1 MARRKQLIP
10 ALEDLPPS
18 PFPLPHALPPSSPLS
33 MPTLLDWLVENE
45 PSFRRT
51 RLPSLYSDLSV
62 QRTTN
67 PEGYAANVT
76 AWTSALTRASLAGQL
91 LLQQRLILQ
100 TSDDLLNALASPQ
113 YGRPS
118 GLGCVL
124 DDAVRS
130 GKMVDLHDFL
140 ASEKSIYSKSWIP
153 SPWSILHWSLRKA
166 GLVWASGS
174 YDVNGHLRHGSSLVL
189 VSALEEVY
197 NRYAS
202 TLQKDHSTT
211 SLTDRIMSREQFVT
225 EVGELM
231 QGLGMGTTTA
241 IAEQDVKVLLR
252 YLSRDK
258 QALSYDDTTI
268 KLKAAGA
275 AIPDPIT
282 QEDRSIASL
291 KTLIA
296 NLSSQISSLTTK
308 IATLQ
313 ATAHTSVKAGNKA
326 SALSAL
332 RSKKL
337 AERTLESRSN
347 TLHQLEEVYT
357 KIEAAVDQVQVVAA
371 MEASADVL
379 KTLNKKVGGADKVE
393 HVIETLREE
402 MAQVDEVSGVIAE
415 PLDGRVVLDEADV
428 DDELES
434 MEREERVKRE
444 KAEQAEKERQQ
455 AREAEVTRQRLAELE
470 QLQLQQQAA
479 KEKEKEKEKA
489 EKEKEQEQEKQAE
502 EDPTEQEL
510 SRSIERLERMEINGQ
525 ELQAQ

>member
-1 MARRKQLIP
+1 M
-10 ALEDLPPS
+10 PS
-18 PFPLPHALPPSSPLS
+18 
-33 MPTLLDWLVENE
+33 LLDWLVENE

-51 RLPSLYSDLSV
+51 RLPSLYSDLTV
-62 QRTTN
+62 QRSTN
-67 PEGYAANVT
+67 PEGYSANVT

-91 LLQQRLILQ
+91 PLEQRLILQ
-100 TSDDLLNALASPQ
+100 TSDDLINALASPQ

-124 DDAVRS
+124 DDAVRT
-130 GKMVDLHDFL
+130 GKMVDLDDFL
-140 ASEKSIYSKSWIP
+140 TSEKSIYSRSWIP

-166 GLVWASGS
+166 GLVGSGS
-174 YDVNGHLRHGSSLVL
+174 YDVNGHLRHGSLAL

-202 TLQKDHSTT
+202 KVRDRTA

-225 EVGELM
+225 EMGELM
-231 QGLGMGTTTA
+231 QGT

-268 KLKAAGA
+268 KLKAPTA
-275 AIPDPIT
+275 AMPDSIT
-282 QEDRSIASL
+282 HEDRSIASL

-296 NLSSQISSLTTK
+296 NLSSQISSLTTR
-308 IATLQ
+308 IAALQ
-313 ATAHTSVKAGNKA
+313 TTAQTSVKAGNKA

-337 AERTLESRSN
+337 AEKSFESRSN

-371 MEASADVL
+371 MEASAGVL
-379 KTLNKKVGGADKVE
+379 KTLNKKVGGVEKVE
-393 HVIETLREE
+393 DVIETLREE
-402 MAQVDEVSGVIAE
+402 MGKVDEVSGVIAE
-415 PLDGRVVLDEADV
+415 PLDGKVVLDEADV
-428 DDELES
+428 DEELES
-434 MEREERVKRE
+434 MEQEERAKRE
-444 KAEQAEKERQQ
+444 QAEQAEKERQQ
-455 AREAEVTRQRLAELE
+455 AREAELTRQRLAELE
-470 QLQLQQQAA
+470 RLQQQA
-479 KEKEKEKEKA
+479 EKEKA
-489 EKEKEQEQEKQAE
+489 EREQQAE
-502 EDPTEQEL
+502 DHPTEQEL

-525 ELQAQ
+525 EVQAQ

>member
-1 MARRKQLIP
+1 
-10 ALEDLPPS
+10 
-18 PFPLPHALPPSSPLS
+18 

-91 LLQQRLILQ
+91 PLQQRQRLILQ

-124 DDAVRS
+124 DDAVRT
-130 GKMVDLHDFL
+130 GKMVDLHDFV

-189 VSALEEVY
+189 VSALEEMY
-197 NRYAS
+197 NRYA
-202 TLQKDHSTT
+202 TKLQKDHSTT

-231 QGLGMGTTTA
+231 QGLGTGTRTTT

-275 AIPDPIT
+275 AMPDPIT

-313 ATAHTSVKAGNKA
+313 ATAQTSVKAGNKA

-357 KIEAAVDQVQVVAA
+357 KIETAVDQVQVVAA
-371 MEASADVL
+371 MEASAGVL

-393 HVIETLREE
+393 DVIETLREE

-415 PLDGRVVLDEADV
+415 PLDGKVVLDEADV

-434 MEREERVKRE
+434 MEQEERVKRE

-455 AREAEVTRQRLAELE
+455 AREAEVTRRRLAELE

-479 KEKEKEKEKA
+479 KEKEKEKA
-489 EKEKEQEQEKQAE
+489 EKEKEKEKQAE

>member
-1 MARRKQLIP
+1 
-10 ALEDLPPS
+10 
-18 PFPLPHALPPSSPLS
+18 

-91 LLQQRLILQ
+91 PLQQRLILQ

-124 DDAVRS
+124 DDAVRT
-130 GKMVDLHDFL
+130 GKMVDLHDFVD
-140 ASEKSIYSKSWIP
+140 SEKSIYNKSWIP

-166 GLVWASGS
+166 GLVWAGGS

-197 NRYAS
+197 NRYAT

-225 EVGELM
+225 EVGELI
-231 QGLGMGTTTA
+231 QGLSTGTTTTTTTTTI
-241 IAEQDVKVLLR
+241 IAEQDAKVLLR

-275 AIPDPIT
+275 ATPDPIT

-371 MEASADVL
+371 MEASAGVL
-379 KTLNKKVGGADKVE
+379 KTLNKKVGGVDKVE
-393 HVIETLREE
+393 DVIETLREE

-415 PLDGRVVLDEADV
+415 PLDGKVVLDEADV

-434 MEREERVKRE
+434 MEQEERVKRE
-444 KAEQAEKERQQ
+444 QAEQADKERQQ
-455 AREAEVTRQRLAELE
+455 AREAEVTRRRLAELE

-479 KEKEKEKEKA
+479 KEKEKEKEQA
-489 EKEKEQEQEKQAE
+489 EKEKEKEKQAE
-502 EDPTEQEL
+502 DDPTEQEL

>member
-1 MARRKQLIP
+1 MAH
-10 ALEDLPPS
+10 LPPS

-91 LLQQRLILQ
+91 PLQQRQRLILQ

-124 DDAVRS
+124 DDAVRT

-140 ASEKSIYSKSWIP
+140 TTEKSIYSKSWIP

-166 GLVWASGS
+166 GLVWAGGS

-197 NRYAS
+197 NRYAT

-225 EVGELM
+225 EMGELM
-231 QGLGMGTTTA
+231 QGLSTGTTTT
-241 IAEQDVKVLLR
+241 IAEQDVNVLLR

-275 AIPDPIT
+275 AMPDPIT

-371 MEASADVL
+371 MEASAGVL
-379 KTLNKKVGGADKVE
+379 KTLNRKVGGVDKVE
-393 HVIETLREE
+393 DVVETLREE

-415 PLDGRVVLDEADV
+415 PLDGKVVLDEADV

-434 MEREERVKRE
+434 MEQEERVKRE
-444 KAEQAEKERQQ
+444 QAEQADKERQQ
-455 AREAEVTRQRLAELE
+455 AREAEVTRRRLAELE

-479 KEKEKEKEKA
+479 KEKEKEKEQA
-489 EKEKEQEQEKQAE
+489 EKEKEKEKQAE
-502 EDPTEQEL
+502 DDPTEQEL

>member
-1 MARRKQLIP
+1 
-10 ALEDLPPS
+10 
-18 PFPLPHALPPSSPLS
+18 

-91 LLQQRLILQ
+91 PLQQRLILQ

-124 DDAVRS
+124 DDAVRT
-130 GKMVDLHDFL
+130 GKMVDLHDFVD
-140 ASEKSIYSKSWIP
+140 SEKSIYNKSWIP

-166 GLVWASGS
+166 GLVWAGGS

-189 VSALEEVY
+189 VSTLEEVY
-197 NRYAS
+197 NRYAT

-225 EVGELM
+225 EVEL
-231 QGLGMGTTTA
+231 
-241 IAEQDVKVLLR
+241 DVNVLLR

-275 AIPDPIT
+275 AMPDPIT

-337 AERTLESRSN
+337 AEGTLESRSN

-371 MEASADVL
+371 MEASAGVL
-379 KTLNKKVGGADKVE
+379 KTLNRKVGGVDKVE
-393 HVIETLREE
+393 DVIETLREE

-415 PLDGRVVLDEADV
+415 PLDGKVVLDEADV

-434 MEREERVKRE
+434 MEQEERVKRE
-444 KAEQAEKERQQ
+444 QAEQADKERQQ
-455 AREAEVTRQRLAELE
+455 AREAEVTRRRLAELE

-479 KEKEKEKEKA
+479 KEKEKEKEQA
-489 EKEKEQEQEKQAE
+489 EKEKEKEKQAE
-502 EDPTEQEL
+502 DDPTEQEL

>member
-1 MARRKQLIP
+1 
-10 ALEDLPPS
+10 
-18 PFPLPHALPPSSPLS
+18 

-91 LLQQRLILQ
+91 PLQQRLILQ

-124 DDAVRS
+124 DDTVRS

-153 SPWSILHWSLRKA
+153 SPWSILHWSLRKV

-231 QGLGMGTTTA
+231 QGLGTGTTTTT

-268 KLKAAGA
+268 KLKTAGA
-275 AIPDPIT
+275 AMPDPIT

-313 ATAHTSVKAGNKA
+313 ATAHTSVKAGNKS

-379 KTLNKKVGGADKVE
+379 KTLNTKVGGADKVE
-393 HVIETLREE
+393 DVIETLREE

-415 PLDGRVVLDEADV
+415 PLDGKVVLDEADV

-434 MEREERVKRE
+434 MEQEERVKRE
-444 KAEQAEKERQQ
+444 KAEQAETERQQ
-455 AREAEVTRQRLAELE
+455 AREAEVTRRRLAELE

-479 KEKEKEKEKA
+479 KEKEKA
-489 EKEKEQEQEKQAE
+489 EKEKEKEEEKQAE

>member
-1 MARRKQLIP
+1 
-10 ALEDLPPS
+10 
-18 PFPLPHALPPSSPLS
+18 
-33 MPTLLDWLVENE
+33 MPTLLDWLVEHE

-91 LLQQRLILQ
+91 PLHQRLILQ

-124 DDAVRS
+124 DDAVRT
-130 GKMVDLHDFL
+130 GKMADLHDFL
-140 ASEKSIYSKSWIP
+140 TTEKSIYSKSWIP

-197 NRYAS
+197 NRYA
-202 TLQKDHSTT
+202 TKLQKDHSTT

-231 QGLGMGTTTA
+231 QGLGRGTTTTT
-241 IAEQDVKVLLR
+241 IAEQDLKVLLR

-275 AIPDPIT
+275 AMPDPIT

-313 ATAHTSVKAGNKA
+313 TTAHTSVKAGNKA

-337 AERTLESRSN
+337 AERSLESRSN

-357 KIEAAVDQVQVVAA
+357 KIETAVDQVQVVAA
-371 MEASADVL
+371 MEASAGVL

-393 HVIETLREE
+393 DVIETLREE

-415 PLDGRVVLDEADV
+415 PLDGKVVLDEADV

-434 MEREERVKRE
+434 MEQEERVKRE

-455 AREAEVTRQRLAELE
+455 AQEAEVTRRRLAELE
-470 QLQLQQQAA
+470 QLQRQQQAA
-479 KEKEKEKEKA
+479 KEKA
-489 EKEKEQEQEKQAE
+489 EKEKEKEKQAE